1 MEGCDEAGKPSDM
14 VDTSREHT
22 VRWDRWTERNVTPPS
37 HSHTHL
43 PTTQEAAAGG
53 TVNPRMTTDPEQP
66 SSHEGMKGISLK
78 ATPTKLLFQ
87 AF

>member
-1 MEGCDEAGKPSDM
+1 MSLRPA
-14 VDTSREHT
+14 
-22 VRWDRWTERNVTPPS
+22 

-66 SSHEGMKGISLK
+66 SSREGMIRDEGLSLK